1 MLIEPRLFH
10 LFVQIQY
17 QSGEYYWVHV
27 IYAYDYDYAYV
38 PVFMCEREGFR
49 VSAGWLAAPN
59 ARQFVTAEMAK
70 KIKDIVQPFEG
81 WGDLLD

>member
-1 MLIEPRLFH
+1 
-10 LFVQIQY
+10 
-17 QSGEYYWVHV
+17 
-27 IYAYDYDYAYV
+27 
-38 PVFMCEREGFR
+38 MCEREGFR